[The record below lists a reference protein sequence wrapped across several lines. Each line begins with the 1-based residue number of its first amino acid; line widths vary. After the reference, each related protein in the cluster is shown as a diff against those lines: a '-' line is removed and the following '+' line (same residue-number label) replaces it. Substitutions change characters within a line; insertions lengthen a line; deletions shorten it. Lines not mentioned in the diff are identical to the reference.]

1 MNKVHDPGKDD
12 GSYVIISLQALIFLE
27 MVSLI
32 YRALL
37 PQLLTWDDPL
47 GFKAGSQVLHT
58 ILSHKPKTEM
68 TPNT

>member
-1 MNKVHDPGKDD
+1 
-12 GSYVIISLQALIFLE
+12 

-37 PQLLTWDDPL
+37 PQLLTWDDPF

-58 ILSHKPKTEM
+58 VLSHQTDDMAAVSARSLTSWNIYWKERKYNYKT
-68 TPNT
+68 PY